1 MDTCTFLCSIG
12 QWLETNLGCFDQAL
26 VALWFRSRV
35 FVIFSNIDQVYGSG
49 IEIVRQILQNR
60 PWRIN
65 HADTYSRK
73 LFLKGIQKFY
83 FSILRRKKI
92 YRNLYFVY
100 YILYLLEVKDM
111 KISVTYNF
119 YQNWNKKRSLIDDWF
134 WIPIYIYTCTCST
147 LFFNIFFRD
156 TYSLNAC
163 IVFW

>member
-1 MDTCTFLCSIG
+1 MTILKIMHDMCFIKHPKCKKKSTFNWNFVKLWLMDTCTFLCSIG
-12 QWLETNLGCFDQAL
+12 QGLETNLGCFDQAL

-83 FSILRRKKI
+83 YSILRRKKI

-100 YILYLLEVKDM
+100 YILYL
-111 KISVTYNF
+111 
-119 YQNWNKKRSLIDDWF
+119 
-134 WIPIYIYTCTCST
+134 
-147 LFFNIFFRD
+147 
-156 TYSLNAC
+156 
-163 IVFW
+163 